1 MESNENIVAIVE
13 RLVKNEMDKK
23 DNINSDNAENKIK
36 FQLLKLP

>member
-23 DNINSDNAENKIK
+23 DNINSDNAENEIK
-36 FQLLKLP
+36 LSMY

>member
-36 FQLLKLP
+36 SQLLKLP

>member
-36 FQLLKLP
+36 CQLLKLP